1 MKLHRRHV
9 DYLSAGKLDAIH
21 FMNIPEKEE
30 AEWDYYLKGIAEKY
44 PNIQYL
50 YGTIRNSI
58 NPNSYEMFGY
68 IWDAK
73 EEKGAISKQYNNH
86 TVIDRV
92 GSGDSYTAAVLD
104 GIIRKRPLEEI
115 VEFGMSA
122 SALKHTVYGDV
133 NPFSREEIT
142 SFMYNTG
149 DVIR

>member
-1 MKLHRRHV
+1 
-9 DYLSAGKLDAIH
+9 
-21 FMNIPEKEE
+21 
-30 AEWDYYLKGIAEKY
+30 
-44 PNIQYL
+44 
-50 YGTIRNSI
+50 
-58 NPNSYEMFGY
+58 MFGY
-68 IWDAK
+68 IWETK

-104 GIIRKRPLEEI
+104 GIIHERSLEEI

-142 SFMYNTG
+142 NFMYNTG